1 MADAK
6 SRSVRTMVVR
16 VLRPCAQLV
25 LGGQMGAWCV
35 RAGCACDAC
44 KCDARRSPGGAR
56 CRNATAAH
64 ALPLLAC
71 SPAGRLPPSHSRG
84 PRCPGTR
91 SATHVKHAQR
101 RGAGRRRRPGVG
113 GGRRGRRAGRC
124 PPHTPQQKAH
134 PQPRAWIQDL
144 SPDASIASASACS
157 LPATAS
163 GMLRRGAVPG
173 RAHEVT
179 GLGRRVVGLLLSG
192 TPPSP
197 APH

>member
-1 MADAK
+1 MQGAARVGRDAETPPL
-6 SRSVRTMVVR
+6 RTPSLSSPVHPLVVSHR
-16 VLRPCAQLV
+16 ATRGVLAVQGQGLQLTQSTGSGV
-25 LGGQMGAWCV
+25 A
-35 RAGCACDAC
+35 
-44 KCDARRSPGGAR
+44 
-56 CRNATAAH
+56 
-64 ALPLLAC
+64 
-71 SPAGRLPPSHSRG
+71 
-84 PRCPGTR
+84 
-91 SATHVKHAQR
+91 
-101 RGAGRRRRPGVG
+101 PGVDEG
-113 GGRRGRRAGRC
+113 LEWGAGGRRGRRAGRC